1 MTQVGRLH
9 LDPTSYR
16 LDRRFFR
23 RIWQLS
29 KPYWSRQDAWRS
41 WIALGTLLGSVVA
54 YSLFGAWASFVL
66 KRQTDALLG
75 HHQPLFWGLLGL
87 QAAILSGRVGI
98 SMAQGFI
105 SGRMVLHWR
114 RWLTVYLVDRYLA
127 RRTYYE
133 IALDH
138 RIDNPDQ
145 RIQEETGIF
154 CTYMAGIPQQ
164 VFGTF
169 VDIGVQSVVIATIAP
184 SLMWGIFL
192 FAAVKTAVMISVYI
206 PSIRKNF
213 ELTVSEADLRY
224 GLLHVRDNAE
234 TVAFYR
240 GEYAENRHLIGR
252 LGTVIA
258 KQKALIMYYVPVT
271 GVILGFDVI
280 WMVLPLLLLA
290 PQFFAHHVAY
300 GAIAQATFAGTQIML
315 ALTVFSQSVPL
326 LTAAAPRAIRL
337 AEIQEKFEAL
347 ERDRHPTAGREQISF
362 LDSPE
367 IRLEKVSIE
376 TPGGEQ
382 SLVRDIDLRIAAGD
396 HLVILGQTGVG
407 KSSLL
412 RAMAGLWGRGGGS
425 IQMPPAD
432 QMLFLPQRPYMI
444 LADLRSQIVYPT
456 NRSDIS
462 DAGLQAILE
471 RVSLPNLAAQH
482 GGFAAEKDWAKV
494 LSLGEQQRLAFA
506 RVLVAHPK
514 YVFLDEATSAVDLG
528 TERLLYDLLAAS
540 GATFVSVSHR
550 ESILRRH
557 RKALRL
563 LAGGGWEILAAS
575 EVALSPVD

>member
-1 MTQVGRLH
+1 M
-9 LDPTSYR
+9 
-16 LDRRFFR
+16 
-23 RIWQLS
+23 
-29 KPYWSRQDAWRS
+29 A
-41 WIALGTLLGSVVA
+41 SVIA
-54 YSLFGAWASFVL
+54 YSLLGAWASFVL
-66 KRQTDALLG
+66 KRQTDALIG
-75 HHQPLFWGLLGL
+75 QRQVLFWSLLGL
-87 QAAILSGRVGI
+87 QAAILGGRVGI

-105 SGRMVLHWR
+105 QARVVLHWR
-114 RWLTVYLVDRYLA
+114 RWLTVYLVDRYLS

-133 IALDH
+133 ITLDQ

-145 RIQEETGIF
+145 RIQEETGNF
-154 CTYMAGIPQQ
+154 CTYMSGIPQQ
-164 VFGTF
+164 MFGTF
-169 VDIGVQSVVIATIAP
+169 IDIAVQSIVIASIAP
-184 SLMWGIFL
+184 SLIWGIFL
-192 FAAVKTAVMISVYI
+192 FALFKTTVMVAIFI

-234 TVAFYR
+234 TIAFYR
-240 GEYAENRHLIGR
+240 GEYAENRHILGR
-252 LGTVIA
+252 LSTVIA
-258 KQKALIMYYVPVT
+258 KQMSLIMYYVPVT
-271 GVILGFDVI
+271 GVILGFDVV

-300 GAIAQATFAGTQIML
+300 GSIAQATFAGTQIML

-347 ERDRHPTAGREQISF
+347 ERDRHPTAGRAQIRFS
-362 LDSPE
+362 DGPE
-367 IRLEKVSIE
+367 VRLNQVSIE

-382 SLVRDIDLRIAAGD
+382 SLVKGIDLRIAAGD

-412 RAMAGLWGRGGGS
+412 RAMAGLWGRGAGS
-425 IQMPPAD
+425 IEMPPAD

-444 LADLRSQIVYPT
+444 LANLRSQIVYPT
-456 NRSDIS
+456 NRTDIS
-462 DAGLQAILE
+462 DADLQALLE

-482 GGFAAEKDWAKV
+482 GGFAAEKDWSKV

-528 TERLLYDLLAAS
+528 TERVLYELLAAS
-540 GATFVSVSHR
+540 GATFISVSHR

-563 LAGGGWEILAAS
+563 LAGGGWEVIAAS

>member
-29 KPYWSRQDAWRS
+29 KPYWSRKDAWRS
-41 WIALGTLLGSVVA
+41 WIGLGTLLGSVVA

-87 QAAILSGRVGI
+87 QAAILGGRVGI
-98 SMAQGFI
+98 SMTQGFV

-192 FAAVKTAVMISVYI
+192 FAALKTAVMVSVYI

-240 GEYAENRHLIGR
+240 GEYAEKRHLVGR
-252 LGTVIA
+252 LWTVIA

-300 GAIAQATFAGTQIML
+300 GAIAQATFLWLESARRETTARRHETIDEPGIAAVL
-315 ALTVFSQSVPL
+315 AD
-326 LTAAAPRAIRL
+326 PRADAESQLVTEERVECAVEVLSACSDSAKKVFRL
-337 AEIQEKFEAL
+337 AYGGDGLSHAEVAERVGLSLQRVRQILCEVRAKLRTAL
-347 ERDRHPTAGREQISF
+347 E
-362 LDSPE
+362 
-367 IRLEKVSIE
+367 
-376 TPGGEQ
+376 GE
-382 SLVRDIDLRIAAGD
+382 
-396 HLVILGQTGVG
+396 
-407 KSSLL
+407 
-412 RAMAGLWGRGGGS
+412 
-425 IQMPPAD
+425 
-432 QMLFLPQRPYMI
+432 
-444 LADLRSQIVYPT
+444 
-456 NRSDIS
+456 
-462 DAGLQAILE
+462 DA
-471 RVSLPNLAAQH
+471 
-482 GGFAAEKDWAKV
+482 
-494 LSLGEQQRLAFA
+494 
-506 RVLVAHPK
+506 
-514 YVFLDEATSAVDLG
+514 T
-528 TERLLYDLLAAS
+528 
-540 GATFVSVSHR
+540 
-550 ESILRRH
+550 
-557 RKALRL
+557 
-563 LAGGGWEILAAS
+563 
-575 EVALSPVD
+575 